1 MTNFILVVA
10 SSWREMS
17 NGKIVRTKKAI
28 AFMTAIAQVST
39 QLANVLK
46 SILVKVGKDRGLN
59 KIQNFM

>member
-28 AFMTAIAQVST
+28 AFMTAIAQVS
-39 QLANVLK
+39 N
-46 SILVKVGKDRGLN
+46 
-59 KIQNFM
+59 